1 MNTNILVNIYN
12 NNMLLN
18 DLIKL
23 MNISLNIDEFRLIEL
38 MKKNNIKIEQRL
50 LMEKKEVSINKESKS
65 TNANNADNTQIKRG
79 RGRPRKSCLMLEDD
93 CVGIEVELIIIDDV
107 EYYKTQEEVIL
118 NKNQEIMGILINGKI
133 VKKE

>member
-1 MNTNILVNIYN
+1 M
-12 NNMLLN
+12 
-18 DLIKL
+18 D
-23 MNISLNIDEFRLIEL
+23 
-38 MKKNNIKIEQRL
+38 
-50 LMEKKEVSINKESKS
+50 S
-65 TNANNADNTQIKRG
+65 TITS

-93 CVGIEVELIIIDDV
+93 CVGIEVELIKIDDV